1 MQFREQA
8 KQTLIIEAD
17 AVRALVD
24 RIDEQFDKAC
34 QLIRSIQGRVVVIGM
49 GKSGHIGNKIASTL
63 ASTGTPAFFVH
74 PAEASHGDLGMIT
87 ADDLVL
93 ALSNSGET
101 DEVISILP
109 VIKRLGVPLVAM
121 TGNDHSTLAK
131 QADVHLNIAVEKE
144 ACPLNLAPTA
154 SSTVTLAL
162 GDAIAVALLN
172 ANGFNAEDFARS
184 HPGGKLGKKLLTYVV
199 DIMRSGDELPTNREN
214 DSLIQAI
221 VSISHGGMG
230 LTMVTDDLNRVI
242 GVFTDGDLR
251 RLFDAQKGFAIDL
264 SAMQLSDYMHDRP
277 MTIHQQA
284 LAAEALQIME
294 ENRISALPIID
305 DKQQIVGAINMH
317 DLLRAGIA

>member
-1 MQFREQA
+1 
-8 KQTLIIEAD
+8 
-17 AVRALVD
+17 
-24 RIDEQFDKAC
+24 
-34 QLIRSIQGRVVVIGM
+34 
-49 GKSGHIGNKIASTL
+49 
-63 ASTGTPAFFVH
+63 
-74 PAEASHGDLGMIT
+74 
-87 ADDLVL
+87 
-93 ALSNSGET
+93 
-101 DEVISILP
+101 
-109 VIKRLGVPLVAM
+109 
-121 TGNDHSTLAK
+121 
-131 QADVHLNIAVEKE
+131 
-144 ACPLNLAPTA
+144 
-154 SSTVTLAL
+154 
-162 GDAIAVALLN
+162 
-172 ANGFNAEDFARS
+172 
-184 HPGGKLGKKLLTYVV
+184 
-199 DIMRSGDELPTNREN
+199 MRSGDELPTNREN